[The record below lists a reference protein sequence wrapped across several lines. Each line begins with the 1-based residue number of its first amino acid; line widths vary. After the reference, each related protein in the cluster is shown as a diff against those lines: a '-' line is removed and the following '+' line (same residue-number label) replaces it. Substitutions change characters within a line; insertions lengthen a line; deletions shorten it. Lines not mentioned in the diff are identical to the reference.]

1 MNTNKDATQQYLEAR
16 IAVRGT
22 SDPEAF
28 MRLGILYAQG
38 VGTAPN
44 HILANYF
51 YNKAARMGY
60 EDVYPY
66 ITREYELGLRNLM
79 EDIEKDLDAT
89 SSLSLEEASKFGNVI
104 ENIRAKKYYGLLS
117 MIRQHIHL
125 FYPDYQRDKA
135 ISDILNGRDTV
146 DADILYSLSTSDNK
160 SEYDIEAQE
169 SLLSQLFAP
178 VSMDDDLWEQINTD
192 ALGQDEMELA
202 QALVNLTDSYD
213 KICHKYDVEYK
224 EIFCIDSIGLLP
236 YIQISSLVQLRKQ
249 VFRSLLS
256 IKDLD
261 STIQDEFLDHLD
273 SDETLL
279 NIFEKVKD
287 KDMQMFLV
295 SFVEVNIDIDVLEKK
310 AMSLLRAF
318 RNNNLE
324 PLAEYLNEFVS
335 RLTNSGF
342 KHQFPEFTTK
352 NLPTI
357 ELPVS

>member
-1 MNTNKDATQQYLEAR
+1 MLEA
-16 IAVRGT
+16 
-22 SDPEAF
+22 
-28 MRLGILYAQG
+28 
-38 VGTAPN
+38 
-44 HILANYF
+44 
-51 YNKAARMGY
+51 
-60 EDVYPY
+60 
-66 ITREYELGLRNLM
+66 
-79 EDIEKDLDAT
+79 
-89 SSLSLEEASKFGNVI
+89 
-104 ENIRAKKYYGLLS
+104 IRAKKYYGLLS
-117 MIRQHIHL
+117 SIRQYIHL
-125 FYPDYQRDKA
+125 FYPDYQQDKA
-135 ISDILNGRDTV
+135 ISDILNGRDTI
-146 DADILYSLSTSDNK
+146 DADILYSQSTSDNK
-160 SEYDIEAQE
+160 SEFDIEAQE

-261 STIQDEFLDHLD
+261 SNIQDQFLDHLD

-287 KDMQMFLV
+287 
-295 SFVEVNIDIDVLEKK
+295 IDVVEKK
-310 AMSLLRAF
+310 AMSLLREF

>member
-1 MNTNKDATQQYLEAR
+1 MIKNEDAAKQYLEAR
-16 IAVRGT
+16 KAIRGGK
-22 SDPEAF
+22 DPQAF
-28 MRLGILYAQG
+28 LNLGSLYAQG
-38 VGTAPN
+38 IGITEN
-44 HILANYF
+44 HVLANYF
-51 YNKAARMGY
+51 YDKAANMGY
-60 EDVYPY
+60 EEACHY
-66 ITREYELGLRNLM
+66 ITKEYESGARNLK
-79 EDIEKDLDAT
+79 EDIEKELDA
-89 SSLSLEEASKFGNVI
+89 SGSLSPVKLTRFKKMLEA
-104 ENIRAKKYYGLLS
+104 IRAKKYYGLFS
-117 MIRQHIHL
+117 STRQYIHL
-125 FYPDYQRDKA
+125 FYPDYQQDKA

-236 YIQISSLVQLRKQ
+236 YIQISSLVQFRKQ